1 MKNGFPKKEAPLCIK
16 SSLTIFCG
24 KWMGPFIQKPYTR
37 QIKQK
42 CTYPT
47 TYVTTVVNLKDLKIY
62 SSFFFSYCYDITEI
76 FGFRKQKRKLSKED
90 KIPFCIVFPQVRL
103 FVLANIAFF
112 SLLCSLI
119 LFINQSSSW

>member
-1 MKNGFPKKEAPLCIK
+1 MNGALHPEALHKENKTEMYLSNDVRDHRCE
-16 SSLTIFCG
+16 SF
-24 KWMGPFIQKPYTR
+24 
-37 QIKQK
+37 
-42 CTYPT
+42 
-47 TYVTTVVNLKDLKIY
+47 KDLLKLLL
-62 SSFFFSYCYDITEI
+62 SYCYDITEI

-119 LFINQSSSW
+119 LFINQSSS